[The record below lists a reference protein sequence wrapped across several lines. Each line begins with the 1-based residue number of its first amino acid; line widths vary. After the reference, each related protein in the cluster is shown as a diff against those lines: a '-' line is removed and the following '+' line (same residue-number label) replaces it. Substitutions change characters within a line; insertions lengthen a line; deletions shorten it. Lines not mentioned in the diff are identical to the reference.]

1 MSLWKYQ
8 EWPFWIVSEQLVF
21 TWTGDRLKV
30 VTYQH
35 CVYSSFLLGEM
46 FICIFDLLWMGR
58 REGIQ
63 LFGNAVSKKRN
74 RMEIG
79 KKKHLFIFL
88 ADLQIPVKECLQY
101 DSKIKI
107 PTTECGE
114 NVIFLLCL
122 FLQL

>member
-1 MSLWKYQ
+1 MDGQKRGHTVIWKC
-8 EWPFWIVSEQLVF
+8 
-21 TWTGDRLKV
+21 
-30 VTYQH
+30 
-35 CVYSSFLLGEM
+35 CVKKEKQ
-46 FICIFDLLWMGR
+46 D
-58 REGIQ
+58 
-63 LFGNAVSKKRN
+63 GNWK
-74 RMEIG
+74 

>member
-1 MSLWKYQ
+1 MLCQKRETGWKL
-8 EWPFWIVSEQLVF
+8 E
-21 TWTGDRLKV
+21 
-30 VTYQH
+30 
-35 CVYSSFLLGEM
+35 
-46 FICIFDLLWMGR
+46 
-58 REGIQ
+58 
-63 LFGNAVSKKRN
+63 
-74 RMEIG
+74 